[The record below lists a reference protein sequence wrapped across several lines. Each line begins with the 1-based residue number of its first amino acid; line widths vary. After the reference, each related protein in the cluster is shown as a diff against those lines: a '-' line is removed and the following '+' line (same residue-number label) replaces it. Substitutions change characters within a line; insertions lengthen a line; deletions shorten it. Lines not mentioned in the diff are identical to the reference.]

1 MRTIQGIGAAPGYAI
16 GLAKRV
22 GAELSVAARSIAAEE
37 AGREAE
43 RFDAAVAQ
51 ASRELEAIRERMSA
65 EGRQHEAE
73 IFEAHVFLLEDEE
86 LVGVARERITEGLQ
100 AADSALWETAEEVAL
115 VIAALDDP
123 YLRERAADVRD
134 VSQRVIRILQGAV
147 DVGTAT
153 EPRVAG
159 EAAMLKA
166 SVGREA
172 ERSSLEENAGVGV
185 TGATNAATVPG
196 SIVWEDYLANIQ
208 APLKQVLIAED
219 LTPSDTAQLDPEQVA
234 GFATA
239 VGGRTSHSAIIA
251 RSVGVAASVGAG
263 EALNDI
269 KDGQPVI
276 VDGFSGEIIVDPTV
290 EELERYH
297 ALEAEYR
304 RSQAENEAFRGRPS
318 ISADGVQVELAA
330 NIGSAQDAVQAK
342 KHDAEGIGLFRTE
355 FLYMGR
361 DTLPG
366 EDEQYG
372 AYRAAAEALGP
383 DASVVI
389 RTMDIGGD
397 KELPLLDLPR
407 EDNPFLGYRA
417 LRISLDR
424 PQLFKT
430 QLRAILRASAHG
442 NIKVMFPMVATL
454 GEWRRAKALL
464 DEAREE
470 LRAEG
475 KPFRDDMEAGIM
487 IEIPAAA
494 MMADRLAREV
504 DFFSIGTNDLVQY
517 TMAADRMNPKLSYL
531 SDPLHPPVLRL
542 IDRVIRAAHAE
553 GKWVGMCGE
562 MAGNPL
568 AVPLLLG
575 MGLDEFSMSSSAI
588 LSTRALL
595 SRLNQSE
602 LTALAAAAL
611 DLDSADDVRA
621 LVEQRVPQAAARA

>member
-1 MRTIQGIGAAPGYAI
+1 M
-16 GLAKRV
+16 
-22 GAELSVAARSIAAEE
+22 
-37 AGREAE
+37 
-43 RFDAAVAQ
+43 
-51 ASRELEAIRERMSA
+51 AS
-65 EGRQHEAE
+65 
-73 IFEAHVFLLEDEE
+73 
-86 LVGVARERITEGLQ
+86 
-100 AADSALWETAEEVAL
+100 

-134 VSQRVIRILQGAV
+134 VSQRVIRILQGAT
-147 DVGTAT
+147 DVGLAT
-153 EPRVAG
+153 EPSVVREATAVTASASTDPTTSAVTASADQALSAVVAIAG
-159 EAAMLKA
+159 SEGAEHSSIGGNAGAEAAGA
-166 SVGREA
+166 VISV
-172 ERSSLEENAGVGV
+172 S
-185 TGATNAATVPG
+185 VPG
-196 SIVWEDYLANIQ
+196 HIVWEDYLEAIG

-219 LTPSDTAQLDPEQVA
+219 LTPSDTAQLDPKQVA

-251 RSVGVAASVGAG
+251 RSVGVAAAVGAG

-269 KDGQPVI
+269 KDGQTVI
-276 VDGFSGEIIVDPTV
+276 VDGFSGVIIVDPIA
-290 EELERYH
+290 EELERYR

-304 RSQAENEAFRGRPS
+304 RSQAENEVFRGRPS
-318 ISADGVQVELAA
+318 VSANGVQVELAA

-372 AYRAAAEALGP
+372 AYRSAAEALGP

-397 KELPLLDLPR
+397 KELPLLELPR

-464 DEAREE
+464 EEAREE

-588 LSTRALL
+588 LGTRALL

-602 LTALAAAAL
+602 LAELAAAAL